1 MSLLVVGSLHLD
13 VVLRAPHLP
22 ALDETVMGSAVDYA
36 FGGKGGNQA
45 VAAARMGA
53 QVRFAGRVGQ
63 DQFGALLR
71 QGLAD
76 AGLDCTLLQ
85 EDPGPSGMSAAIV
98 DAEGQYGAVVVS
110 GANLRLEADRI
121 EIPPGTRLVL
131 LQNEIPEAVNLA
143 VAQRA
148 KRRGALVWL
157 NAAPARAL
165 PQALLACLDLVI
177 VNRVEAAAYG
187 DALSGTERVQT
198 LGAEGVLYD
207 DTQHPGFTVQQ
218 VSAHGAGDMFVGA
231 LAARH
236 LEGVGITEAL
246 PFAQATAALHVS
258 TKAAH
263 RHGLDKQAVEAF
275 LRVQTTRS

>member
-22 ALDETVMGSAVDYA
+22 ALDETVMGSAVDYV

-53 QVRFAGRVGQ
+53 RVQFAGRVGQ
-63 DQFGALLR
+63 DQFGAVLR
-71 QGLAD
+71 QGLVD
-76 AGLDCTLLQ
+76 AGIDCTLLQ
-85 EDPGPSGMSAAIV
+85 EDPGHSGMSAAIV

-110 GANLRLEADRI
+110 GANLELKPDQI

-143 VAQRA
+143 VAKRA
-148 KRRGALVWL
+148 QDLGAHVWL

-165 PQALLACLDLVI
+165 PPALLGCLDLVI
-177 VNRVEAAAYG
+177 VNRVEAQAYG
-187 DALSGTERVQT
+187 PALDGIDCLQT
-198 LGAEGVLYD
+198 LGADGVRYGGAV
-207 DTQHPGFTVQQ
+207 QPGFTVQQ

-231 LAARH
+231 LAARF
-236 LEGVGITEAL
+236 LSGTEIPGAL
-246 PFAQATAALHVS
+246 PFAQAAAALHV
-258 TKAAH
+258 AAEPG
-263 RHGLDKQAVEAF
+263 RRDGLSPEAVEAF
-275 LRVQTTRS
+275 LRSQG